1 MLPVRVC
8 YQKLTGLRTS
18 VRRKSINLRIVF
30 FGIVKTSATS
40 QWALDSE
47 NNDMTALTKKPQDAR
62 ELKVH
67 TAGEGDSLVQLTFCQ
82 KTAGELACERAK

>member
-1 MLPVRVC
+1 
-8 YQKLTGLRTS
+8 
-18 VRRKSINLRIVF
+18 
-30 FGIVKTSATS
+30 
-40 QWALDSE
+40 
-47 NNDMTALTKKPQDAR
+47 MTAVTKKPQDAR

>member
-1 MLPVRVC
+1 MGC
-8 YQKLTGLRTS
+8 YKRLYAEHQSLY
-18 VRRKSINLRIVF
+18 F

-40 QWALDSE
+40 QWAFDFE
-47 NNDMTALTKKPQDAR
+47 NNDMTAVTKKPQDAR

-67 TAGEGDSLVQLTFCQ
+67 SAGEGDSLVQLTFCQ